1 MISTRNLT
9 DLPDATKLKSIGKS
23 TALLDAIIEPEWN
36 LRYFSFQEKFAE
48 DVSLFSMR
56 NGCGDDFHIIF
67 TPYGTIIKGFA
78 HESAL
83 SPYQHDPR
91 RVPTG
96 ILDDLPSPLTPY
108 LNEPAFVFQDTT
120 FCIWQL
126 SAEKRWHVGNIGHLD
141 PDDGSSDLL
150 FIADG
155 KPETY
160 QQWAEVYYER
170 HFPLDVIEAIYDHKP
185 IIEAML
191 KALNNKITLENIKAD
206 LIELRY

>member
-9 DLPDATKLKSIGKS
+9 ALPNATKLRSVSKSI
-23 TALLDAIIEPEWN
+23 ALLDAIIELRWD
-36 LRYFSFQEKFAE
+36 LRYFSFQEKFTE

-67 TPYGTIIKGFA
+67 TPHGTIIKGFA
-78 HESAL
+78 HESPL
-83 SPYQHDPR
+83 SPYQYDPR
-91 RVPTG
+91 RIPTG
-96 ILDDLPSPLTPY
+96 VLDDLPPLLTSY
-108 LNEPAFVFQDTT
+108 LNEPAFAFQDTT

-126 SAEKRWHVGNIGHLD
+126 SAGKSWHVGNIGYLD

-160 QQWAEVYYER
+160 QQWAEEYYER

-185 IIEAML
+185 VTEAML
-191 KALNNKITLENIKAD
+191 KALNSKITLEEIGT
-206 LIELRY
+206 ELVEICY